1 MSIIL
6 TYQSML
12 TSSQMSLS
20 LLKKKVFESQ
30 CYHSMFE
37 SANYFS
43 ELNFAQGQKI
53 RVANITK
60 VAIYDKRK

>member
-30 CYHSMFE
+30 CYHCMFE
-37 SANYFS
+37 GPTPNMFVSYILPLMTTNQWQSSKKWQFLKY
-43 ELNFAQGQKI
+43 
-53 RVANITK
+53 
-60 VAIYDKRK
+60 